1 MPRTLMAGSE
11 DNREDGA
18 AATRRA
24 VDKPA
29 PRGGGL
35 RALAATLPA
44 VTRRAVGR
52 RGFAEGGLI
61 TAWPSIVGTAIAAR
75 CQPKKLA
82 VARPGSG
89 KDGALMVR
97 VEPGFALELQHLA
110 PQIIERI
117 NGHYGYAAIARL
129 TLQQGP
135 IAAQKRPRQ
144 PPAPPLSAAEEA
156 DLRRQLA
163 TIDDEALRGALERLG
178 RALQQ
183 RHAAASKS
191 HD

>member
-1 MPRTLMAGSE
+1 MAGSK
-11 DNREDGA
+11 DNREGGA
-18 AATRRA
+18 AATRRPA
-24 VDKPA
+24 DKPA
-29 PRGGGL
+29 ARGGGL
-35 RALAATLPA
+35 RVLAATLPA

-61 TAWPSIVGTAIAAR
+61 AAWPSIVGTVIAAR
-75 CQPKKLA
+75 CQPKKLS

-97 VEPGFALELQHLA
+97 VDPGFALELQHLA

-129 TLQQGP
+129 ILQQGP
-135 IAAQKRPRQ
+135 IAARTRSRQ
-144 PPAPPLSAAEEA
+144 PPAPPLSAAAEA

-163 TIDDEALRGALERLG
+163 TVGDDALRGALERLG
-178 RALQQ
+178 RALRQ
-183 RHAAASKS
+183 RHAAAAKS
-191 HD
+191 RD